1 MALRFSEL
9 LWSLKTGWIFNDSR
23 FTNDWNEN
31 INEKVTVMTCSEQI
45 ELNYYLKLTCIF
57 SISFL
62 HMRGLQPQVSLY
74 RTFFHDTDIFVG
86 MTPYIYI
93 LPQKEHTLLNTI
105 SISIDISLSIIIPI
119 VVSTSSSWLSGLD
132 IKNVWLLI

>member
-57 SISFL
+57 SIWFL
-62 HMRGLQPQVSLY
+62 HMRGLQPQISLY
-74 RTFFHDTDIFVG
+74 RTFFSWHWHFRWHDALHLHLASKG
-86 MTPYIYI
+86 
-93 LPQKEHTLLNTI
+93 TLLNTI
-105 SISIDISLSIIIPI
+105 SISIDMSLSIIIPI